1 MQPKAKKLIFIT
13 ILLTGCII
21 TSLISTNDEA
31 KTLPVSSLPQS
42 AQGAVTSK
50 AAQTKTV
57 RVQVSGAVLEP
68 GIYDVHASRRVEE
81 AIAAAGGMTENADSE
96 RVNLVR
102 KVRDGMQIRVPV
114 QKAARTSRTQRKS
127 AQAKSGL
134 SESASK
140 KYGSAKAGSGRNNS
154 MMQNVRINSAS
165 CSSCRVLVLRWR
177 SALWK
182 QEKAGVSPVRMICC
196 VCRESVKLSWQSCVI
211 MWRWISAAENTL
223 STIIFT
229 VHAAL
234 YIILSFVY
242 RATVRRAAACCLFR
256 TAGCSAGRSGAFERA
271 QTGWL

>member
-1 MQPKAKKLIFIT
+1 MQAKSKKLIFIT

-21 TSLISTNDEA
+21 TGLISSNDKEKPLA
-31 KTLPVSSLPQS
+31 GSSLLQS

-50 AAQTKTV
+50 AVQAKTV

-68 GIYDVHASRRVEE
+68 GVYDIPVNCRVEE

-165 CSSCRVLVLRWR
+165 AGELQQLPGIGPALAQRIVETRNSGRFTSVEDLLRVPGIGKAKLAKLR
-177 SALWK
+177 AYV
-182 QEKAGVSPVRMICC
+182 EVD
-196 VCRESVKLSWQSCVI
+196 
-211 MWRWISAAENTL
+211 
-223 STIIFT
+223 
-229 VHAAL
+229 
-234 YIILSFVY
+234 
-242 RATVRRAAACCLFR
+242 
-256 TAGCSAGRSGAFERA
+256 
-271 QTGWL
+271 